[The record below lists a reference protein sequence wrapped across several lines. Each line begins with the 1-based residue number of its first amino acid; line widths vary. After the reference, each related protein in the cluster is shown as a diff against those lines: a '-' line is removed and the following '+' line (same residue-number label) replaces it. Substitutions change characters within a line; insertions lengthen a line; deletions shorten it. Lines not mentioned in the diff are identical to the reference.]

1 MTADRDTAS
10 VPGVSLRPTV
20 SGLGGGA
27 RLIRVGIVDDH
38 PVYRVGLT
46 RSLEREPDIAV
57 VWEGGTIAE
66 LDDWLERAPVDLVM
80 VDLNLGPNQDTLGA
94 ITRIRDKND
103 AVKVIV
109 ISGSLDWESASAARL
124 AGANGYLPKDL
135 NVADMVAAV
144 RALSSPSFGR
154 RAFTDLLTDRPSG
167 AGATLPLRKRLS
179 RREQEVLALLRRG
192 QTNKE
197 IAGKLGVSITTV
209 NKHVQQVLKKLH
221 VRTRVQAVAMANA
234 EASGRPFLGLETRG

>member
-1 MTADRDTAS
+1 M
-10 VPGVSLRPTV
+10 
-20 SGLGGGA
+20 
-27 RLIRVGIVDDH
+27 
-38 PVYRVGLT
+38 
-46 RSLEREPDIAV
+46 
-57 VWEGGTIAE
+57 
-66 LDDWLERAPVDLVM
+66 
-80 VDLNLGPNQDTLGA
+80 
-94 ITRIRDKND
+94 
-103 AVKVIV
+103 

-144 RALSSPSFGR
+144 RALSSPNFGR

-234 EASGRPFLGLETRG
+234 EASGRPVLGLETRG